1 MIRGQLLILAAALL
15 LTACA
20 QETTRIDR
28 EWGEAQ
34 RVSWQKM
41 LVNPEGAGGAAPPT
55 GLEGIHA
62 EGVMDAYNRS
72 FARETEPLPVFELGV
87 TGSNG
92 N

>member
-20 QETTRIDR
+20 PETTRIDR

-41 LVNPEGAGGAAPPT
+41 IVNPEGAGTAVPPT

-62 EGVMDAYNRS
+62 EEVMDVYNRT
-72 FARETEPLPVFELGV
+72 FAREAPTMPVFELGV
-87 TGSNG
+87 TGTSG